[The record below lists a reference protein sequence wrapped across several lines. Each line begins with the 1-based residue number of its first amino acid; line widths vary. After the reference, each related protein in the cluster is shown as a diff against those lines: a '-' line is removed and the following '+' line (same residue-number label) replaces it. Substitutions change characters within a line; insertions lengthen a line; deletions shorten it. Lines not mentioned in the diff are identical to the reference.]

1 MPLTD
6 WRQRSIMTSNLCI
19 HTKSVEQHRVT
30 VTSASRREDVTSRA
44 HVTLTTDD
52 LDAHARMFVPVN
64 GVELDEAGD
73 DRLV

>member
-1 MPLTD
+1 M
-6 WRQRSIMTSNLCI
+6 
-19 HTKSVEQHRVT
+19 
-30 VTSASRREDVTSRA
+30 TSASRREDVTSRA
-44 HVTLTTDD
+44 HVTLATDD